1 MSVEQLN
8 LEVLRRRDPEVA
20 EIVSTAAHV
29 AVYEYAIRD
38 RKWDRRGVEG
48 SLFVTRRK
56 CAPFYRFVVM
66 NRLGPENQTE
76 DIVPGFEVELNHDF
90 VLYRTH
96 ENRVRG
102 LWFYEPSERQR
113 VLTLLT
119 DIIKQVR
126 EESSSPGPSPPT
138 HSSEVPNLAFQRAVL
153 TGGPPTNTVP
163 PHSAIAGR
171 ELLRILQSPQTQPQE
186 SPSGNSTINNANDD
200 SETDALAN
208 AIAAALRTALK
219 REGAAPAT
227 RLETGLLTPSQVG
240 DKAHARGPLREDEV
254 RDALLNMAL
263 DSATIKSLCAAFNG

>member
-96 ENRVRG
+96 EVIESMSAL
-102 LWFYEPSERQR
+102 LWFTVS
-113 VLTLLT
+113 
-119 DIIKQVR
+119 
-126 EESSSPGPSPPT
+126 ESSARALVLRTQRASARADPPDRHHQTSSRRIIQPWPISPNS
-138 HSSEVPNLAFQRAVL
+138 FQRGAQL
-153 TGGPPTNTVP
+153 GLSTRRPDGRAPHQHRPTTLSNRGT
-163 PHSAIAGR
+163 R
-171 ELLRILQSPQTQPQE
+171 
-186 SPSGNSTINNANDD
+186 
-200 SETDALAN
+200 
-208 AIAAALRTALK
+208 
-219 REGAAPAT
+219 AP
-227 RLETGLLTPSQVG
+227 
-240 DKAHARGPLREDEV
+240 
-254 RDALLNMAL
+254 
-263 DSATIKSLCAAFNG
+263 